1 MIMERVAEAALFICA
16 YSDKDRM
23 PACRFGEHR
32 DNLRNSLNVFFI
44 VYEDSEEIYVVICKE
59 KSEYKEELKRIF

>member
-16 YSDKDRM
+16 DSDKNRM

-44 VYEDSEEIYVVICKE
+44 VYEDSEKYM
-59 KSEYKEELKRIF
+59 S